1 MLPAQVFVVTYR
13 TAAVGITLT
22 AANRVYLFEPALDPA
37 QEVQAAGRIHRL
49 GQTKEVLIKRFAFKK
64 SIEEAV
70 LDLHGKIKDGTVV
83 ITDGRFPSA
92 AVDLFKKHGVEQPHL
107 FVPDEDGKYVDK
119 TLHKPGQYY
128 YNPNGFQAGQHDF
141 VRRHTYAATCT
152 S

>member
-1 MLPAQVFVVTYR
+1 LLPAQVFVVTYR

-49 GQTKEVLIKRFAFKK
+49 GQTKEVLIKRFAFKN

-70 LDLHGKIKDGTVV
+70 LDLHAKIKDGSVV
-83 ITDGRFPSA
+83 MTDGQFPEE

-107 FVPDEDGKYVDK
+107 FVPDEDGKYVKK
-119 TLHKPGQYY
+119 TLLKPSTH
-128 YNPNGFQAGQHDF
+128 AWTLDKA
-141 VRRHTYAATCT
+141 RCRTCCP
-152 S
+152 